1 MRAHIDK
8 WYEIDASDSYGRV
21 TAYCTF
27 FQCMIRLNLLSHTMN
42 VLPKLN
48 QRFYLQGATNII
60 IAWTYSHVKKNLIE
74 YPQLHV
80 LVKEKRRVSFDKL
93 LK

>member
-1 MRAHIDK
+1 MDGYNIL
-8 WYEIDASDSYGRV
+8 Y
-21 TAYCTF
+21 F

-48 QRFYLQGATNII
+48 QRFYLQG

-74 YPQLHV
+74 YPLFHV
-80 LVKEKRRVSFDKL
+80 FVKEKRRVSFDK
-93 LK
+93 